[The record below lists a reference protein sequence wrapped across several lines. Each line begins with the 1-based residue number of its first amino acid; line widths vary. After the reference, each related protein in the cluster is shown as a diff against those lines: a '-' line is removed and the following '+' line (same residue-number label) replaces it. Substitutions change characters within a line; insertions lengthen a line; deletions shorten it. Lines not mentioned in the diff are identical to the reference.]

1 MLKLENGNISQ
12 SKMLKLE
19 NGNISQSKMLVEL
32 EIVGRRN
39 NE

>member
-1 MLKLENGNISQ
+1 LRITFKMPKLES
-12 SKMLKLE
+12 
-19 NGNISQSKMLVEL
+19 GNISQSKMLVEL